1 RGTATETFCVRSG
14 VWVPGVHGDLP
25 AACAPRR
32 ARCLTGPAS
41 VRSSRRLPVVW
52 ADATPPV
59 STRLGLFSCGIYAP
73 SVGLV
78 PSGVVNPSPATGRRL
93 LSGGA
98 LSVVRDRQHF
108 DHKKSA
114 SGNLQRLLDGGRRV
128 RAHRLTFV
136 VQQVRD
142 DLTADRS
149 NL

>member
-1 RGTATETFCVRSG
+1 VTCGGGSRVPSPDLHGLPAEQGDGNRNFVFG
-14 VWVPGVHGDLP
+14 LVFWVPGVHGDLP

-73 SVGLV
+73 SVGLA

-93 LSGGA
+93 VSG
-98 LSVVRDRQHF
+98 
-108 DHKKSA
+108 
-114 SGNLQRLLDGGRRV
+114 
-128 RAHRLTFV
+128 
-136 VQQVRD
+136 
-142 DLTADRS
+142 
-149 NL
+149 